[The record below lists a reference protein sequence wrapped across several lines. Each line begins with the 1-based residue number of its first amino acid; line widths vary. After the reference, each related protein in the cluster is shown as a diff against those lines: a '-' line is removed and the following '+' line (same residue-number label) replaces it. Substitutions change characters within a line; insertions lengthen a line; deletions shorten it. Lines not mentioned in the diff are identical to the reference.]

1 MADMEERDHYE
12 FQPIEGVPVMQ
23 CGNRFYPL
31 DIPIDMGCNDAK
43 TVFWFIYQGAV
54 CKKKGKL
61 TVDTEKN
68 TETLEEI
75 TGGE

>member
-1 MADMEERDHYE
+1 MADMEERDYYE

-23 CGNRFYPL
+23 CGDRFTPL
-31 DIPIDMGCNDAK
+31 DIPIDMSCNDAK

-61 TVDTEKN
+61 TIDIEKN
-68 TETLEEI
+68 TETLEEV
-75 TGGE
+75 TEDE

>member
-1 MADMEERDHYE
+1 MADMEERDYYE

-23 CGNRFYPL
+23 CGDRFTPL

-43 TVFWFIYQGAV
+43 TVFWFVYQGAV

-61 TVDTEKN
+61 TIDIEKN
-68 TETLEEI
+68 TETLEEV
-75 TGGE
+75 TEDE